1 MKIFE
6 LLSKLKIKQFKP
18 KIYTIVLANINQT
31 RRMLWFG
38 IAYSFDEAF
47 EKSWTQAVKDFPDSP
62 IWKPEM
68 WLSSDIENLLLPF
81 CDIEI
86 KEKDENIQQ
95 TNKQEINKNDLIKRI
110 ITNNDTNLYK
120 EKRDIFSENEK
131 KFVEEE
137 LKNFLKGQNS

>member
-6 LLSKLKIKQFKP
+6 LLSKLKTKEFKP
-18 KIYTIVLANINQT
+18 KIYTIVLTNINQA

-38 IAYSFDEAF
+38 VAYSFDEAF
-47 EKSWTQAVKDFPDSP
+47 EESLTQAIKDFPDSP

-120 EKRDIFSENEK
+120 EKKNIFNKEEKQFVEDELK
-131 KFVEEE
+131 KFS
-137 LKNFLKGQNS
+137 KRS